1 MLWVG
6 VSRNN
11 ALPLKL
17 FFPKEKNKQI
27 YSSMEA
33 FSPNSVQHKIDLRE
47 QWSELSTAI
56 PPLALREEGEG
67 VTNIQPKLGWQG
79 RGRAPCRV
87 KAGVQR
93 CRPSCRPP
101 ISAEFAPPSQVPNL
115 EVKAAGERGTGTEPR
130 DRLEIASAGN
140 TERMCS
146 LPAFRDGKYGRNKF
160 RHVFPLQMDTKSVLT
175 SMYPVYFRGSRCSP
189 KRFC

>member
-1 MLWVG
+1 
-6 VSRNN
+6 
-11 ALPLKL
+11 
-17 FFPKEKNKQI
+17 
-27 YSSMEA
+27 MEA

-101 ISAEFAPPSQVPNL
+101 ISAELAPPSQVPNL
-115 EVKAAGERGTGTEPR
+115 EVRAAGETCTGTEPR
-130 DRLEIASAGN
+130 DRLEIAKRWEYRGRVPFLPS
-140 TERMCS
+140 ERGTMVETNSGMFFLCKWTQHRCS
-146 LPAFRDGKYGRNKF
+146 PPYT
-160 RHVFPLQMDTKSVLT
+160 H
-175 SMYPVYFRGSRCSP
+175 PVYFRGSRCSP
-189 KRFC
+189 KDSVSPTEFVKFGIIANI